1 MDIITKLYIGL
12 NDKDTKKQEHSLES
26 FKIVLDFILLEHGYE
41 AYTVEQVQGCYK
53 CNTENTLIV
62 TLVNPKA
69 GLNALCDDIKQ
80 SFNQE
85 CVMMERYN
93 ASVQFV

>member
-12 NDKDTKKQEHSLES
+12 NDKDTKKQEHNIES
-26 FKIVLDFILLEHGYE
+26 FKTVLDFILLEHGYE
-41 AYTVEQVQGCYK
+41 AYTVEQVQGSYK
-53 CNTENTLIV
+53 GDKEETLIV

-69 GLNALCDDIKQ
+69 GLSALCDDIKQ

-85 CVMMERYN
+85 CVMMKRYN
-93 ASVQFV
+93 ASVQFI